1 MITFREELEAGLE
14 EKPCKANQSLMSQ
27 AMRYHLEDVP
37 RDFSMIRVC
46 AENFKLQDSAISSSW
61 AI

>member
-27 AMRYHLEDVP
+27 AMRYHLVDDTGCIP
-37 RDFSMIRVC
+37 RFFNDPCLR
-46 AENFKLQDSAISSSW
+46 
-61 AI
+61 

>member
-1 MITFREELEAGLE
+1 MITFREELEACLE

-27 AMRYHLEDVP
+27 AMRYHLVP
-37 RDFSMIRVC
+37 RDFSTIRVC